1 MKKLFFVCL
10 LLATTCLVFPQN
22 KKGNLLIGT
31 YLGSGG
37 FNFSN
42 SENGNSYST
51 NISKQDSNGFSIG
64 VGPSIGYFLTDNLV
78 VGTSCSLS
86 YSSSSYDNSYTEDAS
101 TSESSYH
108 QLYFSLGPFVRFYF
122 GKSGGKGMP
131 FIHIYTG
138 TSFYPDYSSTYSNS
152 YGTKYTYRYKK
163 YSVWNAGAQVGYEHF
178 LNSAIGLQYYVGYSF
193 SHYNTTSEYDYPTG
207 TDYSYDS
214 KSNYHGISFG
224 VGLQIHL
231 DWLNRNK

>member
-1 MKKLFFVCL
+1 MKKLFFICL

-37 FNFSN
+37 LSFSN
-42 SENGNSYST
+42 SENGSSTST
-51 NISKQDSNGFSIG
+51 NIGKQDSNGFSIG

-78 VGTSCSLS
+78 AGTYCSLS
-86 YSSSSYDNSYTEDAS
+86 YSSSSNDNSNTAYES

-108 QLYFSLGPFVRFYF
+108 SLYFSVGPFVRYYI
-122 GKSGGKGMP
+122 GKNNGKGMP
-131 FIHIYTG
+131 YVHVNVG
-138 TSFYPDYSSTYSNS
+138 TSFYPDYSSSYSS
-152 YGTKYTYRYKK
+152 SSGSEYTYRYKK
-163 YSVWNAGAQVGYEHF
+163 YSTWNAGLQIGYEHF
-178 LNSAIGLQYYVGYSF
+178 VNSVIGLQYYLGYSF
-193 SHYNTTSEYDYPTG
+193 SYYNTTSEYEYAAG
-207 TDYSYDS
+207 TKYSYDS
-214 KSNYHGISFG
+214 KSNNHGISFG